1 MKVSKWVERQKSP
14 WKPFLLQLRHLEAWI
29 IRLCGIKQGAVHQ
42 LLSTSTELSRSLG
55 KRIICSKTRSVL
67 FPHQFVLPWAFNS
80 MTIGCYLNSYVMY
93 PRCPPFTSLC
103 CIFFVFSRMGDT
115 SMKWAIQGTG
125 LETCPVCIYI
135 YIKICSHK
143 IF

>member
-67 FPHQFVLPWAFNS
+67 SPHQFVLPWAINS
-80 MTIGCYLNSYVMY
+80 MTVGSYLNLYVMY
-93 PRCPPFTSLC
+93 PRCPPFTSLSVA
-103 CIFFVFSRMGDT
+103 FFLFSLE
-115 SMKWAIQGTG
+115 WVIQVWSEPFRE
-125 LETCPVCIYI
+125 LVWKLVQFVYI
-135 YIKICSHK
+135 YI
-143 IF
+143 